1 MARKK
6 KKNSSSKNLGAV
18 DKTTLDVSKRIYQLR
33 QEKGWSLEQLSASSG
48 VSRSMLSQIERGEAN
63 PTLAVTLRIAQA
75 FEMSLGDL
83 VEATEVTTSIDV
95 IRSDDAAYHYRTDKE
110 CCIRTLSPLYLEKE
124 AEFYEVRLSAK
135 ASLCSS
141 AHFRGTRE
149 FVTVQ
154 QGAVSVESGR
164 RSVKLKKGDSASYRA
179 DVPHAIINT
188 TNRVAMVFLVN
199 TYRQL

>member
-6 KKNSSSKNLGAV
+6 KKNSPSKNIGAV
-18 DKTTLDVSKRIYQLR
+18 DETMVEISKRIYQLR
-33 QEKGWSLEQLSASSG
+33 QGKGWSLEQLSASSG
-48 VSRSMLSQIERGEAN
+48 VSRSMLSQIERDEAN

-83 VEATEVTTSIDV
+83 VEAAGVTTSIDV

-124 AEFYEVRLSAK
+124 AEFYEVRLSAR
-135 ASLCSS
+135 ASLRSS

-154 QGAVSVESGR
+154 QGAVRVESGD
-164 RSVKLKKGDSASYRA
+164 STAKLKKGDSASYRA

-188 TNRVAMVFLVN
+188 TSQVALVFLVN